1 VAAISFDRL
10 TSDDWHLAMVV
21 RISFGSIFVPRMSG
35 GMADMLLEVFI
46 LGRSSPVA
54 PAVAD
59 RRVPFHLRYS
69 A

>member
-1 VAAISFDRL
+1 
-10 TSDDWHLAMVV
+10 
-21 RISFGSIFVPRMSG
+21 MSG